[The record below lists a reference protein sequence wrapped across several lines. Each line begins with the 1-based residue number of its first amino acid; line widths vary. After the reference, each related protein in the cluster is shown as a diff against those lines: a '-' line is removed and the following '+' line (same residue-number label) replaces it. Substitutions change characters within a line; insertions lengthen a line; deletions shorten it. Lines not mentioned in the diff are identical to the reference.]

1 MNKNIEEIKECS
13 KCGRKLP
20 IERFRLVRGQFRNP
34 YYLSQCKECEYIYQ
48 RKYLE
53 EKNEIKFSDD
63 LEMLIDIQ
71 YKKIR
76 PERILGLSKTGIS
89 EIGTDEIFVRLMDCK
104 NYYLSNYG
112 RGIHYV
118 NGKYVLLTGSYDN
131 DGVLRYSVAKDTY
144 IDGKWVYKRVAL
156 YVPQAVVCEFIV
168 NPDMKNNTY
177 IWHSG
182 YNKEDNYYRNLY
194 PLNQEQYR
202 VVKNHFMKTGDDSE
216 WFILNVIND
225 MRFKPDDWSKRCM
238 KPIMCGVG
246 YRGSENVD
254 CNSEAYLRWHD
265 MMSRCYNEKF
275 HKRQPQYK
283 DCTVSLELHNF
294 SNFKVWYDSRKY
306 GNEPLDIDKDIL
318 FKGNTEYG
326 QDTCCFVPHMI
337 NALFVNSKAN
347 RGDCPIGVHWDND
360 KGKYRASMAFM
371 GESIKLGTFR
381 TQEEAFER
389 YKEYKEDFIKDIAE
403 QYRGKIPDKVYQA
416 MLNWEIEITD

>member
-20 IERFRLVRGQFRNP
+20 IERFRLVRGQFHNP
-34 YYLSQCKECEYIYQ
+34 YYLSQCKDCEYIYK

-53 EKNEIKFSDD
+53 KKNEIKFSDD

-76 PERILGLSKTGIS
+76 PERILDLSKTGIS
-89 EIGTDEIFVRLMDCK
+89 EIGTDEIFVKLMDCK
-104 NYYLSNYG
+104 DYYLSNYG

-144 IDGKWVYKRVAL
+144 IDGKWVYKRVVL
-156 YVPQAVVCEFIV
+156 YVPQAVVSEFTV

-216 WFILNVIND
+216 WFIMNVIND
-225 MRFKPDDWSKRCM
+225 IRFKPDDWSKRAM
-238 KPIMCGVG
+238 KPVMCGVG

-265 MMSRCYNEKF
+265 MMNRCYNKKF
-275 HKRQPQYK
+275 HKRKPQYK
-283 DCTVSLELHNF
+283 ECTVCLEMHNF
-294 SNFKVWYDSRKY
+294 SNFKVWYDNHKY

-318 FKGNTEYG
+318 FKGNTVYSPE
-326 QDTCCFVPHMI
+326 TCILVPHMI
-337 NALFVNSKAN
+337 NTLFLNNKKS
-347 RGDCPIGVHWDND
+347 RGKYPIGVYFETD
-360 KGKYRASMAFM
+360 KNKYRACMNFM
-371 GESIKLGTFR
+371 GNQIKLGTFD
-381 TQEEAFER
+381 TSESAFAR
-389 YKEYKEDFIKDIAE
+389 YKEYKEDFINDIAE
-403 QYRGKIPDKVYQA
+403 QYRRKIPDKVYRA
-416 MLNWEIEITD
+416 MMNWKIEITD